1 MSTPVQSSLAGLK
14 ASTAQLV
21 GIIAGARHIP
31 AGTVD
36 VYLALTKQV
45 TTLLGDIIQAHEK
58 GDYIPGIVASCS
70 KELMRVRSMTPQVL
84 PDWHS
89 VGHDDPRVLR
99 HAWRK
104 QVRTWEALGDNSCD
118 LPVVPNPSTGPLT
131 VNLPSPPVPS
141 PTPVLPSP
149 PVIAGNVASSS
160 GKTTSEFRDKGKGK
174 AVAVDLEPEVGGSSK
189 RKSPMISGHS
199 SQTPKSAMK
208 GRKRVKS
215 TRLAKS
221 KPFVESEDDEDTI
234 VQPISRG
241 VPEVILPQL
250 STIVVRTPQLPR
262 SPGSPKKQSFGPALL
277 TASSRLEVMK
287 SPISRPEAPATSS
300 SHPEVVESSD
310 GTSSTS
316 DGEPPANPT
325 FDITIPSPT
334 NPCHYCVKEDWPC
347 ATRLDKRS
355 GHPCLSCIR
364 CSTKKIKCNPA
375 SLGSLPKRTR
385 GKSTTGRTCSKTPA
399 PAPSNAPSPL
409 QSRARTCSQSRGP
422 SCTPAIPAVTTPQ
435 VQSRGRSKTITAKK
449 TPAPAPAPAP
459 ASVPSSSFAV
469 PRAALDVPMPDLH
482 SMAITI
488 RDGAARIAMLEA
500 HVWEQDDKI
509 DTLQHLHESLRCNV
523 VDQHPSFPLPD
534 TPANATILLDQS
546 SPPHPF
552 MEPTPLTVEDG
563 SAMVG
568 LMVEPTQVQPEGP
581 QSSGEIVVQD
591 EPGNLLPEY
600 NSSDEEMDVEVKVE
614 RPREEVEMAT

>member
-21 GIIAGARHIP
+21 GIIASARHIP

-36 VYLALTKQV
+36 VHLALTKQV
-45 TTLLGDIIQAHEK
+45 TTLLGDIIRAHEK

-70 KELMRVRSMTPQVL
+70 KELIRVHSMTTQVL
-84 PDWHS
+84 PNWHS
-89 VGHDDPRVLR
+89 IGHDDPWVSR

-104 QVRTWEALGDNSCD
+104 QVRAWEALGDNSCD

-141 PTPVLPSP
+141 LHLFFPPLPSSP
-149 PVIAGNVASSS
+149 AMLL
-160 GKTTSEFRDKGKGK
+160 

-199 SQTPKSAMK
+199 SQPPKSVMK
-208 GRKRVKS
+208 GRKHIKS
-215 TRLAKS
+215 PRLAKS
-221 KPFVESEDDEDTI
+221 KPFVESEDDEETI
-234 VQPISRG
+234 VQPILRG

-250 STIVVRTPQLPR
+250 STIVVRMPQLPR

-277 TASSRLEVMK
+277 TAGSCPEVMK
-287 SPISRPEAPATSS
+287 SPISQPEALATSGS
-300 SHPEVVESSD
+300 RPEVVESSD
-310 GTSSTS
+310 GTSSAL

-325 FDITIPSPT
+325 FDITIPGPN

-347 ATRLDKRS
+347 ATCLDKRS
-355 GHPCLSCIR
+355 SHPCLSCIR

-375 SLGSLPKRTR
+375 SLGSPPKHTR
-385 GKSTTGRTCSKTPA
+385 GKSTTGRMCSKTPA
-399 PAPSNAPSPL
+399 PAPSNAPSL
-409 QSRARTCSQSRGP
+409 SQSRARTHSRSRGL
-422 SCTPAIPAVTTPQ
+422 SRTPAIPAASTPQ

-459 ASVPSSSFAV
+459 APVPSLSFAV

-482 SMAITI
+482 SMAIAI
-488 RDGAARIAMLEA
+488 RDGAARIAILEA
-500 HVWEQDDKI
+500 RVREQDDKI
-509 DTLQHLHESLRCNV
+509 DTLQCLHESLQCKV

-546 SPPHPF
+546 GPLSMSPLPSELF
-552 MEPTPLTVEDG
+552 NLIDLDMSVMEPTPLTVEDG

-581 QSSGEIVVQD
+581 QSSGEIVVPD
-591 EPGNLLPEY
+591 DPGNLLPEY

-614 RPREEVEMAT
+614 RPGEEVEMAT